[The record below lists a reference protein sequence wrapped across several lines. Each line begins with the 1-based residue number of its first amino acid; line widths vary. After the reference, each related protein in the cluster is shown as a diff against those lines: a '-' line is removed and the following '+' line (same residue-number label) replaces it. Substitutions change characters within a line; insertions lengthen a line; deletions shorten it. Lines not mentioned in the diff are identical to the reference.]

1 MFILANKYVYLSII
15 LNIMKESITILPRAR
30 KVLEQMGENIQLARR
45 RRKISVQQ
53 VADRAD
59 ISRATLWQIEKGSP
73 SVAIGNYFMVLLILG
88 LEKDFLKLAED
99 DKLGRKLQDAGLV
112 TKKRAPKR
120 STKQTGED
128 AE

>member
-1 MFILANKYVYLSII
+1 
-15 LNIMKESITILPRAR
+15 MKESITILPRAR
-30 KVLEQMGENIQLARR
+30 KVLQQMGENIHLARR

-128 AE
+128 AEG

>member
-1 MFILANKYVYLSII
+1 
-15 LNIMKESITILPRAR
+15 MKESPTILPRAR
-30 KVLEQMGENIQLARR
+30 RVLEQMGENIHLARR

-53 VADRAD
+53 VADRAGL
-59 ISRATLWQIEKGSP
+59 SRATLWQIEKGSA
-73 SVAIGNYFMVLLILG
+73 SVAIGNYFMVLFVLG

-120 STKQTGED
+120 SAKQKGED
-128 AE
+128 AD